1 MSQRVICG
9 SMSPINKHSFNKRT
23 LKTNTMYMLWNSC
36 KNIWSSGKRQVIAT
50 IPLNAVKLEQTTVL
64 TFDGT
69 YTIWISFRNLFKSVM
84 YDTRRLPDVQNLLK
98 QKEKQPNNHS
108 ACHLLIT
115 RYFNK
120 FIVQSGLAQFQRRIC
135 QVESISS

>member
-1 MSQRVICG
+1 
-9 SMSPINKHSFNKRT
+9 
-23 LKTNTMYMLWNSC
+23 MYMLWNSC
-36 KNIWSSGKRQVIAT
+36 KNIWNSGKRQVIAT

-98 QKEKQPNNHS
+98 KKRE
-108 ACHLLIT
+108 AT
-115 RYFNK
+115 
-120 FIVQSGLAQFQRRIC
+120 
-135 QVESISS
+135 